1 MEPGGLTRRAAAGRL
16 GRDMS
21 APEPRYDR
29 GESRRRRDPSAP
41 PPPTRAERA
50 RARAARLLRPGESL
64 LWAGRPVPTWWFE
77 GWWVAM
83 GVGAFFVALPLRAW
97 FVAGG
102 RGLPAPMLVFPAVGL
117 MGLLSP
123 LLHRILSS
131 FAVYAVTDLR
141 AIRMLPPFSDSV
153 RGADI
158 EPPYPYRAPDA
169 RGRESWFFFKTVT
182 RSRSGAE
189 HIHHDG
195 FRHLAPE
202 DANAAGEALLR
213 LVAATEGL
221 RSLER
226 RTGARPAPPS
236 PRPANLR
243 TRRIRVRR

>member
-1 MEPGGLTRRAAAGRL
+1 
-16 GRDMS
+16 MS
-21 APEPRYDR
+21 EPEPRYDR
-29 GESRRRRDPSAP
+29 GDSRRLRDPSSP
-41 PPPTRAERA
+41 PPPTREERA
-50 RARAARLLRPGESL
+50 RARVERRLRPGESL
-64 LWAGRPVPTWWFE
+64 LWVGRPVPTWWFE

-83 GVGAFFVALPLRAW
+83 GVGALFVALPLRAW

-123 LLHRILSS
+123 LLHRIRSS

-169 RGRESWFFFKTVT
+169 QGRESWFFFKTVT

-189 HIHHDG
+189 QIHHDG
-195 FRHLAPE
+195 FRHLGPE
-202 DANAAGEALLR
+202 DANAAGEALRR

-226 RTGARPAPPS
+226 RTGARPAPAEPKGI
-236 PRPANLR
+236 R
-243 TRRIRVRR
+243 TRRIRARR